1 MARPSAT
8 DTKLRRLR
16 ERLGL
21 TQVEMARR
29 LGVST
34 SYLNLIEHDQRPLTA
49 KLLAR
54 FSKVLEVDAQA
65 LAEGD
70 ESSLTVDLTEILAD
84 PVFAPY
90 GIDPRE
96 FAGTVS
102 ERPAAAEA
110 ILNLYHA
117 YRRQRDKVD
126 ELGEAL
132 RHREALAN
140 INYEF
145 RTLVTSI
152 RSFAEILLDN
162 PDLDVEQRRRFL
174 GIVVEDSKRLV
185 PLFGRLLESEGGA
198 DTSAALDGRLP
209 PEDAADLLRANGGYL
224 AELEDAADEVR
235 RVGGIGTTADYERLA
250 SCLALEHAIVCR
262 ITPGEPGRATVQYNA
277 GRRRLNIPEE
287 LSLEART
294 LAAAKC
300 LAAEHCRE
308 VIGRHVDAT
317 HWATQE
323 SRTLARDALA
333 HYVAGAI
340 LMPYDHVL
348 AAARELRHD
357 IERLRRRFGVSF
369 EEVCRRLTTLQRP
382 GAKGIGFH
390 MVKVDMAGNV
400 TLRLGSSGFRMP
412 RHGGTCALWN
422 VHAAFLTPGITRAQ
436 LSRMPEGAVY
446 FSIARTVPSDDAE
459 VVRSPRFSAIEL
471 GCDVSFARSMVY
483 ADGLDLSAHA
493 AAVPIGTTCR
503 LCERLDCSQRA
514 LPPYRR
520 PARMSAQESAAT
532 AD

>member
-1 MARPSAT
+1 MAGPSET
-8 DTKLRRLR
+8 GGKLRRMR
-16 ERLGL
+16 QRLGL

-54 FSKVLEVDAQA
+54 FSKVLEVDAHA
-65 LAEGD
+65 LAEGG
-70 ESSLTVDLTEILAD
+70 ESSLAANLTEVLAD

-96 FAGTVS
+96 ISGAVS
-102 ERPAAAEA
+102 EWPAVGEA
-110 ILNLYHA
+110 ILNLCHA
-117 YRRQRDKVD
+117 YSRQRDKVD

-132 RHREALAN
+132 RQREALAN

-152 RSFAEILLDN
+152 RSLAEILFDN

-174 GIVVEDSKRLV
+174 GVVVEDSKRLV
-185 PLFGRLLESEGGA
+185 PLFRGLLESDGA
-198 DTSAALDGRLP
+198 ADMSASLDGRLP
-209 PEDAADLLRANGGYL
+209 TEDAADFLHANGGYF
-224 AELEDAADEVR
+224 ADLEDAADEVR
-235 RVGGIGTTADYERLA
+235 RVAGVETAAEYERLA
-250 SCLALEHAIVCR
+250 SCLAREHGIVCR
-262 ITPGEPGRATVQYNA
+262 ITPGEPGRTTVHHDGA
-277 GRRRLNIPEE
+277 PGRLNIPEV

-308 VIGRHVDAT
+308 VIERCLDAAR
-317 HWATQE
+317 WATQE
-323 SRTLARDALA
+323 SRALAFDALA
-333 HYVAGAI
+333 HYVAGAV
-340 LMPYDHVL
+340 LMPYDQVL

-369 EEVCRRLTTLQRP
+369 EQACRRLTALQRP
-382 GAKGIGFH
+382 GAKGVPFH

-400 TLRLGSSGFRMP
+400 TLRLGSSGFRVP

-422 VHAAFLTPGITRAQ
+422 VHAAFLAPGVTRAQ

-446 FSIARTVPSDDAE
+446 FSVARTVPSDDAE
-459 VVRSPRFSAIEL
+459 VIRSPRFSAIEL
-471 GCDVSFARSMVY
+471 GCDVSFARAMVY

-503 LCERLDCSQRA
+503 LCERLDCHQRA
-514 LPPYRR
+514 LPPYLR
-520 PARMSAQESAAT
+520 PAKISAQESAAT
-532 AD
+532 AG